1 MSLDTLKISP
11 GFESYMP
18 KEYVDLVERGPYGR
32 DVKVSE
38 MGTFT
43 SQSANLRPSACER
56 GSISPLGKPR
66 SFFNRRS
73 REGVRKTM
81 SP

>member
-38 MGTFT
+38 MGTFK
-43 SQSANLRPSACER
+43 E
-56 GSISPLGKPR
+56 II
-66 SFFNRRS
+66 
-73 REGVRKTM
+73 E
-81 SP
+81 